1 MAGVKKV
8 KLGSQGLVVSKQGL
22 GCMGMSA
29 FFGPPKPDEEMI
41 PLIHHAIDS
50 GVTFLDTSDFY
61 GPHINETLVGKALKG
76 GYREKVQLASKF
88 GVVSFIDGIM
98 NVCGDPAYVRASC
111 EASLERLQVDCIDLY
126 YQHRVDASI
135 PIEITMGA
143 LKKLVEEGKIKY
155 VGLSEVPSE
164 TIRRAHAVHPLTAIQ
179 LEWSLWCKDVE
190 DDIVPTCREL
200 GIGIVPYSPVGQ
212 GFFCLGSAVADDMNE
227 DDLRTLVPRFQPGN
241 IEPNGKMFDKIKA
254 MAKKR
259 GYTAA
264 QISLAWVHHK
274 GDDVVPIPGTTNI
287 DHFNEILA
295 ALSIKLT
302 PEEIKEL
309 EYITSEEKIHGGR
322 FEGMISWQE
331 SYTVPLESWKPRN

>member
-29 FFGPPKPDEEMI
+29 FFGPPKPDDEMI

-61 GPHINETLVGKALKG
+61 GPHINEILVGKALKG

-135 PIEITMGA
+135 PIEIT
-143 LKKLVEEGKIKY
+143 V
-155 VGLSEVPSE
+155 
-164 TIRRAHAVHPLTAIQ
+164 
-179 LEWSLWCKDVE
+179 
-190 DDIVPTCREL
+190 
-200 GIGIVPYSPVGQ
+200 
-212 GFFCLGSAVADDMNE
+212 
-227 DDLRTLVPRFQPGN
+227 
-241 IEPNGKMFDKIKA
+241 
-254 MAKKR
+254 
-259 GYTAA
+259 
-264 QISLAWVHHK
+264 
-274 GDDVVPIPGTTNI
+274 
-287 DHFNEILA
+287 
-295 ALSIKLT
+295 
-302 PEEIKEL
+302 
-309 EYITSEEKIHGGR
+309 
-322 FEGMISWQE
+322 
-331 SYTVPLESWKPRN
+331 

>member
-1 MAGVKKV
+1 M
-8 KLGSQGLVVSKQGL
+8 Q
-22 GCMGMSA
+22 
-29 FFGPPKPDEEMI
+29 
-41 PLIHHAIDS
+41 
-50 GVTFLDTSDFY
+50 
-61 GPHINETLVGKALKG
+61 ALKG

-126 YQHRVDASI
+126 YQHRVDA
-135 PIEITMGA
+135 
-143 LKKLVEEGKIKY
+143 
-155 VGLSEVPSE
+155 
-164 TIRRAHAVHPLTAIQ
+164 
-179 LEWSLWCKDVE
+179 
-190 DDIVPTCREL
+190 EL

-212 GFFCLGSAVADDMNE
+212 GFFCLGSAVADGMNE

-264 QISLAWVHHK
+264 QMSLAWVHHK

-287 DHFNEILA
+287 DHFNEILV

-322 FEGMISWQE
+322 FEGMISWKE